1 MNQLNSILVLLWLL
15 VASQHTQAQSLT
27 PFQNEQGKWG
37 YQDTQG
43 NVRIKARYQT
53 SAYFR
58 AGVAVVSRQGKFGVI
73 DTNGKTV
80 LRRKYDLVTI
90 LHAKQRIFKVR
101 KAYKR
106 KGKVERKYG
115 VLTKGKRARIPI
127 KYDRIWLASQRQ
139 PSLGFIV
146 QRGQKYALFAENGRA
161 VTGFDYDF
169 IRPVD
174 AVRVLAKK
182 KQVKVY
188 LGKAGK
194 VVSPPT
200 KLKKVSEVNGMEL
213 VNIHIPNDS
222 LYQLKGIDKVYK
234 GILKDDAQPLGGY
247 AEFYKNLKGNLIYP
261 ERATQIGVEG
271 RVFLRFVVELDGS
284 ISNIEVVKGIG
295 SGCDEAAVQALKYS
309 KTHWVPAKIKGQ
321 AVRYQRMVPITFRLR

>member
-1 MNQLNSILVLLWLL
+1 MKQLTCVLFLL
-15 VASQHTQAQSLT
+15 LFVTSQHTQAQNLI

-43 NVRIKARYQT
+43 NVRIKASYQT
-53 SAYFR
+53 TAYFQ

-73 DTNGKTV
+73 DVQGKTV

-115 VLTKGKRARIPI
+115 VLAKGKRTRIPI

-146 QRGQKYALFAENGRA
+146 QRGQKYALFAESGKA

-174 AVRVLAKK
+174 TVRVLAKK
-182 KQVKVY
+182 KQLNVY
-188 LGKAGK
+188 LDKAGK
-194 VVSPPT
+194 VVSPPA
-200 KLKKVSEVNGMEL
+200 KVKKVYELNGMEVL
-213 VNIHIPNDS
+213 DIHISNDS

-234 GILKDDAQPLGGY
+234 GVLKNDANPLGGY
-247 AEFYKNLKGNLIYP
+247 GEFYKNLKGNLTYP
-261 ERATQIGVEG
+261 KRATQIGVEG

-295 SGCDEAAVQALKYS
+295 SGCDEAAMQALKYS
-309 KTHWVPAKIKGQ
+309 KTHWVPAKVKGRV
-321 AVRYQRMVPITFRLR
+321 VRYQRMVPIVFRRR